1 MIDKVRIKDAE
12 LESKLQIID
21 NYMERN
27 DHRKRQDKLVHGY
40 YKHRC
45 WMLIEKHNEVS
56 PYKHKS
62 LVQIQDSMML
72 DLKTNVDPPAGGR
85 QWSSINEQKPGN
97 KKNTKSIL
105 SISFR
110 RGGEIEGAK
119 PKTMEHQ
126 QQWRK
131 LSGQKILRPI
141 EDEVRFAILREK
153 EMGHQLKVCIGTDSQ
168 VKGKETEF
176 ATVIVFIR
184 KGKGGFM
191 FICNETTKQKMSIKQ
206 RMLLEVAKS
215 IDVAYALCKVFTVYN
230 VDMEV
235 HADINTNPNFKSN
248 DALKEAMGYIM
259 GMGFAFKAKPEAF
272 ASSSCANK
280 VVQ

>member
-1 MIDKVRIKDAE
+1 
-12 LESKLQIID
+12 
-21 NYMERN
+21 
-27 DHRKRQDKLVHGY
+27 
-40 YKHRC
+40 
-45 WMLIEKHNEVS
+45 
-56 PYKHKS
+56 
-62 LVQIQDSMML
+62 
-72 DLKTNVDPPAGGR
+72 
-85 QWSSINEQKPGN
+85 
-97 KKNTKSIL
+97 
-105 SISFR
+105 
-110 RGGEIEGAK
+110 
-119 PKTMEHQ
+119 MEHH

-141 EDEVRFAILREK
+141 EDEVRAAILREK
-153 EMGHQLKVCIGTDSQ
+153 EIGHQLKVCIGTDSQ

-191 FICNETTKQKMSIKQ
+191 YINNETTLQKMSIKQ
-206 RMLLEVAKS
+206 RMLTEVAKS
-215 IDVAYALCKVFTVYN
+215 IDVAYALCKIFTAYG

-280 VVQ
+280 VVRPPQTPPKEGLKKSLQI